1 MLTESTFQTRTVR
14 VTTTQPGPCSPE
26 SPAESWVG
34 PVFER
39 RLLGDQRL
47 RSDRHALEDATQ
59 TVWLRSQQSEQTRGR
74 RRATDRAGIAAW
86 YCRIAK
92 NVMHDEAQ
100 RRARRPGTLG
110 ESEVTDLD
118 QDDPSRRVELS
129 EIYSVVAT
137 AIASMSAPYRSVV
150 ELVIG
155 EQFTPNDLST
165 RLEISVDAARM
176 LRNRALSQLRV
187 RVARVAP
194 SLAAEF
200 APRPE
205 ARVARR
211 RTSAATNLRVPRCA
225 HYTRSA

>member
-1 MLTESTFQTRTVR
+1 MSTQSILRTTSVHGTPSHS
-14 VTTTQPGPCSPE
+14 VPCFEDRSD
-26 SPAESWVG
+26 ESWVG
-34 PVFER
+34 PVVER
-39 RLLGDQRL
+39 RLRQDQRL
-47 RSDRHALEDATQ
+47 RRDRHALEDASQ
-59 TVWLRSQQSEQTRGR
+59 TVWLRSQRSERTAGR

-86 YCRIAK
+86 YCQIAT

-100 RRARRPGTLG
+100 RRARRPDTLG
-110 ESEVTDLD
+110 ETELTNLD

-129 EIYSVVAT
+129 EIRSVMAT
-137 AIASMSAPYRSVV
+137 AMAGMSAPYRSVIQ
-150 ELVIG
+150 LILC

-176 LRNRALSQLRV
+176 LRNRAFSQLRV

-211 RTSAATNLRVPRCA
+211 RTSAATKLRVPRCA